1 MIVTIER
8 IDDQYKM
15 EATNETGET
24 LLMDGSKKLGASET
38 AFRPMQTLLA
48 SLAGCSAIDVISIL
62 KKQRQRIDEFKMKMT
77 GDREEGAI
85 PAPFRAI
92 NVHFILKG
100 KIKGEKIQKAMDL
113 AQSKYCSVY
122 FSLHPDIDISYTY
135 ELEVVD

>member
-1 MIVTIER
+1 MVINIDR
-8 IDDQYKM
+8 IDDQYKL
-15 EATNETGET
+15 EATNESGEV
-24 LLMDGSKKLGASET
+24 LYMDGSKSLGASES

-62 KKQRQRIDEFKMKMT
+62 KKGRQRIDDFKMRMT
-77 GDREEGAI
+77 GERVPGAV
-85 PAPFRAI
+85 PAPFTAI

-100 KIKGEKIQKAMDL
+100 KIKPEKIEKAMEL

-135 ELEVVD
+135 ELEAVE